1 MAAADR
7 NTILYIGLNPGA
19 AHEAKGLRGF
29 GSRVLYIGNSREA
42 DHVFFRG
49 QSHDLAT
56 EAGRAALAG
65 ALRLTEHQREIV
77 SSVLEDAFRNGRDEL
92 GKLVLRWAAAEHGGT
107 TPSRLVISS
116 HSAGTGDFWG
126 DKNGVISFTQ
136 VKRLTSAFPRAAAAI
151 EHLHFAACYSAQG
164 MMDWTTVFPNLQT
177 IWAYSGSAP
186 GSASGSLAHLRIWER
201 GTRSSRTRLH
211 RAEAESTRKGGNVTV
226 WSRMYGREEQA
237 VEDIDTIRAR
247 EAADRHI
254 FDEFFAGDQ
263 IVVDTDSGPLRDYYN
278 TIQAFLNHPLLQAAE
293 RPALEKKRERT
304 VRLIFYQKEIR
315 KKFQQAYAREITT
328 GFRALDLPVPNF
340 ASLDRKQAVAAI
352 QAFQKKAGTRPPAAA
367 KECLRLIQGLYDLDP
382 QIIPLNWI

>member
-7 NTILYIGLNPGA
+7 NTILYVGLNPGA

-29 GSRVLYIGNSREA
+29 GSRVLYVGNSKEA
-42 DHVFFRG
+42 DHVFIG
-49 QSHDLAT
+49 GKSHDLAT
-56 EAGRAALAG
+56 EAGRTALAG
-65 ALRLTEHQREIV
+65 ALRLTEHQRQVV
-77 SSVLEDAFRNGRDEL
+77 SLVLMDAFRNGRDEL

-107 TPSRLVISS
+107 TPSRLVVSS

-126 DKNGVISFTQ
+126 DKNGIISFTQ
-136 VKRLTSAFPRAAAAI
+136 IKRLTSAFPRAAAAI

-164 MMDWTTVFPNLQT
+164 MMDWTTAFPNLQT

-201 GTRSSRTRLH
+201 ATRGSGTRLH

-237 VEDIDTIRAR
+237 VEDIDTVRAR

-254 FDEFFAGDQ
+254 YDEFFAGDQ
-263 IVVDTDSGPLRDYYN
+263 IVVDTDSGLLRDYYN
-278 TIQAFLNHPLLQAAE
+278 TIQALLNHPLLQAVE
-293 RPALEKKRERT
+293 RPALERKRERT
-304 VRLIFYQKEIR
+304 IRLIFYEKEIR
-315 KKFQQAYAREITT
+315 KKFQQAYANQIST
-328 GFRALDLPVPNF
+328 GFQALALPVPSF
-340 ASLDRKQAVAAI
+340 ASLNRKQAVATILA
-352 QAFQKKAGTRPPAAA
+352 AQKKAAARSPAAA
-367 KECLRLIQGLYDLDP
+367 KECLRLLQGLYDLDP